1 MRGLALLACAIC
13 LSSLSALAG
22 DINAKTLVGTWVW
35 SNHRHD
41 VTVTY
46 RADGT
51 YSRESQ
57 FANQTKPQNTKGQ
70 WRIEGNNLIET
81 PSKKVSQ
88 PVNSVIRIINKDKFE
103 LDGFMV
109 FERITGAGTR

>member
-1 MRGLALLACAIC
+1 M
-13 LSSLSALAG
+13 AG

-57 FANQTKPQNTKGQ
+57 FANQTKPQNTKGR
-70 WRIEGNNLIET
+70 WRIEGNNLVET
-81 PSKKVSQ
+81 DSQKGSEPVS
-88 PVNSVIRIINKDKFE
+88 SVIKFITKDKFE
-103 LDGFMV
+103 LDEFMLY
-109 FERITGAGTR
+109 ERIPDAETRQERTVIPNTKRL